1 MKQPN
6 ALTITIDGPVAA
18 GKTVVGRLV
27 AKKMSY
33 RFLDTGSMYRA
44 LTWLAIEEGLDI
56 KDKEV
61 LSNLALSAKLEVDY
75 SEGMET
81 VKINNKNATSGLRG
95 TAVER
100 AVSSVSQISEVRKAM
115 GEEQQR
121 LASGGHIVM
130 VGRDIGTA
138 ILPNADLK
146 IFLVA
151 SVKERARRRYKELVA
166 GGQDIDEQTV
176 LHDLEKRDLMD
187 SSRAISPLKT
197 APDAHKIDTCDLSMN
212 QVADKIICLATK

>member
-6 ALTITIDGPVAA
+6 ASTITIDGPVAA
-18 GKTVVGRLV
+18 GKTVVGKLV

-33 RFLDTGSMYRA
+33 RFLDTGAMYRA

-56 KDKEV
+56 KNKED
-61 LSNLALSAKLEVDY
+61 LSNLALHAKLEVDY
-75 SEGMET
+75 LEGIET
-81 VKINNKNATSGLRG
+81 VKINSKNATSDLRS
-95 TAVER
+95 TAVEK
-100 AVSSVSQISEVRKAM
+100 AVSSVSQILEVRKAM

-138 ILPNADLK
+138 ILPDADLK

-151 SVKERARRRYKELVA
+151 SVKERASRRYKELIA

-176 LHDLEKRDLMD
+176 LHNLEKRDLMD

-197 APDAHKIDTCDLSMN
+197 APDAHEIDTCDLSMN
-212 QVADKIICLATK
+212 QVADKIIYLATK

>member
-1 MKQPN
+1 VKQPN
-6 ALTITIDGPVAA
+6 ASTITIDGPVAA
-18 GKTVVGRLV
+18 GKTVVGKLV

-44 LTWLAIEEGLDI
+44 LTWLAIKEGLDI
-56 KDKEV
+56 KDREA
-61 LSNLALSAKLEVDY
+61 LSNLALNAKLEVDY
-75 SEGMET
+75 REGMET
-81 VKINNKNATSGLRG
+81 VKINNKNATSDLRG

-100 AVSSVSQISEVRKAM
+100 AVSSVSQIREVRKAM
-115 GEEQQR
+115 GDEQQR
-121 LASGGHIVM
+121 LASGGRIVM

-138 ILPNADLK
+138 ILPDAGLK

-151 SVKERARRRYKELVA
+151 SVKERAKRRYKELVA

-197 APDAHKIDTCDLSMN
+197 ASDAHEIDTCDLSMN
-212 QVADKIICLATK
+212 QVADKIICLAIK